1 MVTLID
7 AHYFGNELRRA
18 RKSAR
23 LNLSETANLLHI
35 DRRDLLRFEVG
46 AKVMPPAV
54 VHRLFHFGLVVL
66 KTHAEKPKK
75 KPSAPK
81 E

>member
-7 AHYFGNELRRA
+7 AHYYGNELRRA

-23 LNLSETANLLHI
+23 LNLSETANILNI

-46 AKVMPPAV
+46 TKILPPAV
-54 VHRLFHFGLVVL
+54 LHRLFHFGLVTIYTRH
-66 KTHAEKPKK
+66 KQHTEKNGI
-75 KPSAPK
+75 
-81 E
+81 

>member
-7 AHYFGNELRRA
+7 AHYFGHELRRA

-46 AKVMPPAV
+46 AKIMPPAV
-54 VHRLFHFGLVVL
+54 LHRLFHFGLIVL
-66 KTHAEKPKK
+66 KKQAEKQGKNP
-75 KPSAPK
+75 
-81 E
+81 